1 MSRAPDGAAIRAALW
16 PGMAA
21 LIAFMGLGRFAY
33 TPILPEMLAA
43 GVLDLRGAGWVASA
57 NFLGYLVGAI
67 GAAAVRDRGL
77 QARLARASMA
87 ATVAAL
93 AAMAV
98 TDGVLAWLL
107 VRFAAG
113 VASAVAMVFV
123 SAQVLERMTAIGAAD
138 RTIWLYASVGVGIA
152 GSAAM
157 SQAVHAADG
166 AWTHQWLAAAVAA
179 ALFTAAAWRGSAGG
193 GSAGGGAAPGG
204 RESGGRESGGRESGG
219 EVPADRV
226 PGGPVPVGAAPAA
239 AAVPAPRAYRATVLA
254 YGLFGFGYVI
264 HATYLPAMVREAG
277 YSPAAASWVWVL
289 VGLVALPSFVAWRAL
304 ARRWGSGRAIA
315 AGYALEGT
323 TALATLA
330 EGSIVAAGVAAIGLG
345 ATFLPVTGLA
355 LPHARAL
362 AATGGA
368 RAIGVMTAAFGIGQI
383 VGPIV
388 AAQLAAGRG
397 FGVPSL
403 VAAVALFA
411 AAVLMRLRLDAPA
424 PR

>member
-1 MSRAPDGAAIRAALW
+1 MSPAGRGAIRAALW

-43 GVLDLRGAGWVASA
+43 GVLDLPAAGWVASA

-67 GAAAVRDRGL
+67 GAASVRDRGL
-77 QARLARASMA
+77 QSRLARASMA
-87 ATVAAL
+87 VTVLAL
-93 AAMAV
+93 AAMAA
-98 TDGVLAWLL
+98 TDGVVAWLL

-123 SAQVLERMTAIGAAD
+123 SAQVLERMTALGAAD
-138 RTIWLYASVGVGIA
+138 RAIWLYASVGVGIA

-157 SQAVHAADG
+157 SQTVHAAGG
-166 AWTHQWLAAAVAA
+166 AWTHQWIAAAVAA
-179 ALFTAAAWRGSAGG
+179 AVFTAAAWRGTASDGGVGCAAASSGTAG
-193 GSAGGGAAPGG
+193 AGAAASAP
-204 RESGGRESGGRESGG
+204 
-219 EVPADRV
+219 PA
-226 PGGPVPVGAAPAA
+226 PATGAAA
-239 AAVPAPRAYRATVLA
+239 PAPRAYRATVIA

-277 YSPAAASWVWVL
+277 YPPAAAAWVWVL

-304 ARRWGSGRAIA
+304 ARRWGAGRAIA
-315 AGYALEGT
+315 AGYALEGA

-330 EGSIVAAGVAAIGLG
+330 EGSIVAAGVAAVGLG

-362 AATGGA
+362 AASGGA
-368 RAIGVMTAAFGIGQI
+368 RAIGVMTVAFGLGQI

-388 AAQLAAGRG
+388 AAYLATGRG
-397 FGVPSL
+397 FGAPSL
-403 VAAVALFA
+403 VAALALFTA
-411 AAVLMRLRLDAPA
+411 AALMRLRLDAP
-424 PR
+424 RQR